1 MNITKTTINFAKKR
15 GLDVTI
21 ENFGEGDILAVWDIN
36 NDCEWMFSYIVNGD
50 GSFTWKGNVYLPQ
63 DLKEELPATIKN
75 EKHLREMLD
84 YVGMNR
90 HLWSN

>member
-50 GSFTWKGNVYLPQ
+50 G
-63 DLKEELPATIKN
+63 
-75 EKHLREMLD
+75 
-84 YVGMNR
+84 
-90 HLWSN
+90 